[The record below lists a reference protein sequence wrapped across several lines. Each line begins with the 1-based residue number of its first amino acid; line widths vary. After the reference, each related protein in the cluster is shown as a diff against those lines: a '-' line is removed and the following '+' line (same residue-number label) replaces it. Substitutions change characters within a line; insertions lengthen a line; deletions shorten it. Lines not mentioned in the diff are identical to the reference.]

1 MKNFSVFLARVMVT
15 STLIAAAVIAFGL
28 IWFLVTHVGATP
40 GDHLFSGEP
49 KYFRDPLDMM
59 WRALDLSAVGH
70 RRGLIMIG
78 IVLLLLGPV
87 LRVGLAAWGYW
98 TERDRLYAGVSAFV
112 FIVLAVSFFW

>member
-1 MKNFSVFLARVMVT
+1 MKKFPVFLARVMVT
-15 STLIAAAVIAFGL
+15 STLISAGVIALGL
-28 IWFLVTHVGATP
+28 GWFLFTHIGAPP

-49 KYFRDPLDMM
+49 KYFRDPLDMV

-78 IVLLLLGPV
+78 VVLLLLGPV

-112 FIVLAVSFFW
+112 FLVLVFSFFW